1 MRHSDLVI
9 VQSFG
14 TRVEA
19 DIAQGIL
26 ESSGINAMI
35 QADTAGGMR
44 QHLAWSG
51 LGFRVLV
58 CEEDLA
64 MARDV
69 LNPSPDTDHVVVQIF
84 TTQDEADGAQGAP
97 SSAGIAAT
105 IQDDSAG
112 GWRPD
117 CPGLA
122 PGFACSYMRKTWRQ
136 RATCLTGPRKR
147 TRETWTGTSPEFSP
161 EIGKLYAAS
170 SLAWLTPT
178 NGF

>member
-1 MRHSDLVI
+1 MSDNRCRQVKRCPFAVRHVVRAYNPRMRHSNLVV

-14 TRVEA
+14 TRAEA
-19 DIAQGIL
+19 DIALGIL
-26 ESSGINAMI
+26 GSSGIESMI

-58 CEEDLA
+58 CEEDVA

-69 LNPSPDTDHVVVQIF
+69 LKPPPDTDHVVVETF
-84 TTQDEADGAQGAP
+84 ATQDEADCAQGALL
-97 SSAGIAAT
+97 SAGIAAT

-117 CPGLA
+117 A
-122 PGFACSYMRKTWRQ
+122 PWTGSGFACS
-136 RATCLTGPRKR
+136 
-147 TRETWTGTSPEFSP
+147 
-161 EIGKLYAAS
+161 
-170 SLAWLTPT
+170 
-178 NGF
+178 

>member
-1 MRHSDLVI
+1 MRRGNLVV

-26 ESSGINAMI
+26 ESSGIDAMI

-51 LGFRVLV
+51 FGFRVLV
-58 CEEDLA
+58 CEEDVV

-69 LNPSPDTDHVVVQIF
+69 LKAPPDTNHVVVQTF
-84 TTQDEADGAQGAP
+84 ATQDEADCAQGALL
-97 SSAGIAAT
+97 SAGIAAT

-117 CPGLA
+117 VP
-122 PGFACSYMRKTWRQ
+122 
-136 RATCLTGPRKR
+136 
-147 TRETWTGTSPEFSP
+147 WTGS
-161 EIGKLYAAS
+161 
-170 SLAWLTPT
+170 
-178 NGF
+178 GFRVLVPADDVATARHVLDRPDETHAKA

>member
-1 MRHSDLVI
+1 MLACGHSDLVV

-26 ESSGINAMI
+26 ESSGIDAMI

-58 CEEDLA
+58 CEEDVA

-69 LNPSPDTDHVVVQIF
+69 LKPPPDTDDVVVQTF
-84 TTQDEADGAQGAP
+84 ATQDEADCAQGALL
-97 SSAGIAAT
+97 SAGIAAT

-117 CPGLA
+117 VP
-122 PGFACSYMRKTWRQ
+122 
-136 RATCLTGPRKR
+136 
-147 TRETWTGTSPEFSP
+147 WTGS
-161 EIGKLYAAS
+161 
-170 SLAWLTPT
+170 
-178 NGF
+178 GFRVLVPADDVATARHVLDRPDETHAKA